1 MDEIN
6 NTPNTEEQKPQEQTL
21 NGQMQEET
29 PVSQSA
35 KDSYSTP
42 TEKPKC
48 CNCRGLI
55 TLILAAMSFVG
66 VVVLLIMNFCCTSEQ
81 QEIAKAKIVQSGNL
95 KIAYVNTDT
104 IMAHYQ
110 YAKDLEKGLA
120 AYQSQLEAQYQS
132 AGTKLKAEY
141 DNYMKTGEKLTLTQ
155 QKQKEQ
161 QLQAQYNN
169 LPQMQQQ
176 MMKKLQDRQA
186 SDNKKLINAVYAF
199 IKDYNQKHAK
209 YNIILARSY
218 VSSPVLYA
226 DEGFNITNEIVKGL
240 NEEY

>member
-1 MDEIN
+1 M
-6 NTPNTEEQKPQEQTL
+6 NTEEL
-21 NGQMQEET
+21 NENIPSQEENT
-29 PVSQSA
+29 SNEISDQVAQQDNCTTQKHS
-35 KDSYSTP
+35 
-42 TEKPKC
+42 
-48 CNCRGLI
+48 CNCRGLV
-55 TLILAAMSFVG
+55 TLILACLSFIG
-66 VVVLLIMNFCCTSEQ
+66 VVVLLIMILCCKNTESKDTS
-81 QEIAKAKIVQSGNL
+81 KAKIVQSGNL

-104 IMAHYQ
+104 IMAKYQ
-110 YAKDLEKGLA
+110 YAKDLEKALA
-120 AYQSQLEAQYQS
+120 AYQSQLSVQYQS
-132 AGTKLKAEY
+132 VGTKLKTEY
-141 DNYMKTGEKLTLTQ
+141 ENYMKTGEKLTLTQ

-226 DEGFNITNEIVKGL
+226 DEGFNITDEIVKGL
-240 NEEY
+240 NEEYKKVKEK